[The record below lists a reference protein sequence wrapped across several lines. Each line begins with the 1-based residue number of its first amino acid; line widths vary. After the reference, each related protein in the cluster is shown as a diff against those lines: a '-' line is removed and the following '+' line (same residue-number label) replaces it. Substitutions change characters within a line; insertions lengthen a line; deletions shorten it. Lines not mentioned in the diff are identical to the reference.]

1 MRDIV
6 PKLALTLGLTLLRI
20 SSYGPYIGAIKL
32 LGLLLRRTSGAA
44 ILILATG
51 ATRILDVVEFFTR

>member
-32 LGLLLRRTSGAA
+32 LGSLLRRMSGAA
-44 ILILATG
+44 ALISCY
-51 ATRILDVVEFFTR
+51 RSY